1 MTQIR
6 HILFIA
12 ILLASCTPVTTNS
25 HSASPLRVSVALQKT
40 MCFGTCPSY
49 NFEVLSDGRATLTVG
64 RFAEDVLGR
73 ALAHGNYS
81 GTMDLNL
88 IDQIVTKARTL
99 NYFSLNEKY
108 DDPMLMDL
116 PAAISTIE
124 GHYVYNRYNG
134 PNLEELYLLIER
146 SMSTVD
152 WQPMPDSVP

>member
-6 HILFIA
+6 HILFIG

-25 HSASPLRVSVALQKT
+25 HLATSVKVSVSLQKT
-40 MCFGTCPSY
+40 MCFGTCPTY

-81 GTMDLNL
+81 GTMDLTL
-88 IDQIVTKARTL
+88 IDHIVIKARDL

-116 PAAISTIE
+116 PATISTIE
-124 GHYVYNRYNG
+124 EHYVYNRYNG
-134 PNLEELYLLIER
+134 PDLEELYKLIER
-146 SMSTVD
+146 FIATVD
-152 WQPMPDSVP
+152 WQPMPDSAP